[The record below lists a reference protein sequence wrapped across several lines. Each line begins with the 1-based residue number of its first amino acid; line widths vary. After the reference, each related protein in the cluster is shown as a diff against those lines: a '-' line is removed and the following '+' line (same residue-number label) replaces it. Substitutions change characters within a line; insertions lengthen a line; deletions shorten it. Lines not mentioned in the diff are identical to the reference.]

1 MSRYPD
7 PVIRSTGA
15 FNQSNMTL
23 TNGVYIKLFKGDREE
38 LVVINDGTAD
48 LTFTAGAIK
57 NFILKPGETFDE
69 EMHPFSRLEIT
80 ATGAF
85 RGYTRERA
93 DSPN

>member
-7 PVIRSTGA
+7 PIIRMKDS

-23 TNGVYIKLFKGDREE
+23 TNGVYIKLFQGDREG

-48 LTFTAGAIK
+48 LTFSAGGIQ
-57 NFILKPGETFDE
+57 NFKLKPGETFDE

-85 RGYTRERA
+85 RGSTRERA

>member
-7 PVIRSTGA
+7 PIIRMIDS

-48 LTFTAGAIK
+48 LTFSAGAIK
-57 NFILKPGETFDE
+57 NFKLKPGETFDE
-69 EMHPFSRLEIT
+69 QMHPFSRLEVT
-80 ATGAF
+80 ATGPF
-85 RGYTRERA
+85 RGYCREQA